1 MHLRQ
6 LTLINWG
13 TYEPRTFEFLGT
25 TLITGS
31 NGSGKSMLFDA
42 IQTVLTAAYV
52 NVVRYNVAQA
62 EDSTRD
68 RNKVYRSLPGYAL
81 GQISNHIQR
90 EAAQTW
96 IVAVFAPETH
106 EIANPFTALVGVSAR
121 REGGVAMLEQIA
133 LYLIRAE
140 VEKKHLITAND
151 RALPLKEA
159 KDHFLGLFGKQ
170 NVNPYGEL
178 KTHYLCDL
186 YGWFE
191 GKGSVPET
199 QAMGSA
205 KALARAISAKPI
217 RSVHELVRDEM
228 LDERDLASLT
238 HDIANSLRELHRL
251 NTDAKQLKASVDEL
265 KGIYAQLMSLRGHLS
280 EARAREIAMTAA
292 QITYHERRERKHA
305 EALGQ
310 QTSLAQELAR
320 QIEQENKTLEEL
332 RDEQVRIEAA
342 LLSTEAGGR
351 EKLLAEKLKNTREAL
366 SREGIELLEGL
377 NAVKKWREGYLA
389 HAGVLI
395 QNTALRPIGEP
406 VDELLRN
413 SYVEQFESVAACVRT
428 ALQSNQDMGL
438 NREAIERIQERL
450 DEAHTLASKPEGLI
464 EQVSGAWHAD
474 QTRAKVLKEE
484 IEALTRRIASLR
496 GGEIPLPDEVRD
508 LLTAIRRELPGA
520 EPTLLADHIQPKAN
534 TLWQGAIEGY
544 MGRDRYAVIVKPEF
558 EARAYRLLLQLHGTR
573 RGVAKVIQ
581 VSRLRA
587 DKGTHQVPIGSLIEE
602 LVIEH
607 PVAQLFMTAN
617 YGNALKVETT
627 GEATIEEII
636 KQTRRGITLDGRQVG
651 GYSASRYQML
661 EEGECIFGR
670 AARARNLARTEAEL
684 ISAREEA
691 HHIRQ
696 RTESFQALLR
706 LWPTERITLVDRVIA
721 IAELQQ
727 RQATQQAEYDAI
739 DRSSNQLLEEKKKIV
754 VAAIASSN
762 AALQTALEEKGKAEE
777 AARNAREQQ
786 TESQRDLERSRISHE
801 EALRRAEAVTC
812 MDETVTVESL
822 REQAERYTQEVE
834 ADLQKISG
842 TEGQLRQAIGDEWPS
857 IGRQIAEYNLQSLGT
872 HRIQAELRV
881 NSHSVDELMRL
892 SEQVQGAVAQ
902 VRELLRDL
910 EDNAMARMND
920 SLDQNLASF
929 NSTFTTNFAMSLHN
943 AIDDGVR
950 PLRELN
956 ASLRTRVFGHDTY
969 RVSYEWVPE
978 FKDYADFFQ
987 ELTRRSHEIDTASGK
1002 TLFDLPMD
1010 THLARIRDRLKDL
1023 LLGQDLAAAEQELGR
1038 LTDWR
1043 SYRTYDI
1050 MVTNTT
1056 LPDSEVSYSRHGMF
1070 SGGENKT
1077 PIYVVRAAALATALR
1092 HTNSSK
1098 THLYMLF
1105 LDEAFH
1111 AMDTERSRQT
1121 LDLQHKQLGFQ
1132 VLVALPTQDAGKVRE
1147 LFDRELQF
1155 AMIDGLPKG
1164 SGTRITHLV
1173 AQVELK
1179 KEQIARTRER
1189 TRERIEREERELMDR
1204 TLREA
1209 QMAAGG

>member
-1 MHLRQ
+1 MHLRE

-13 TYEPRTFEFLGT
+13 TYEPRAFEFLGT
-25 TLITGS
+25 TLITGA

-42 IQTVLTAAYV
+42 IQTVLTAAYA
-52 NVVRYNVAQA
+52 NVVRYNVAQV

-81 GQISNHIQR
+81 GQISNYIQR
-90 EAAQTW
+90 EAAHTW
-96 IVAVFAPETH
+96 IAAVFAPEAY
-106 EIANPFTALVGVSAR
+106 EITNPFTALVGVSAR
-121 REGGVAMLEQIA
+121 REAGVAVQEQIA
-133 LYLIRAE
+133 LYLLRAE
-140 VEKKHLITAND
+140 VQKKHLITATD

-159 KDHFLGLFGKQ
+159 KEHFMGLFGKQ
-170 NVNPYGEL
+170 NVQAYGEM

-191 GKGSVPET
+191 GKGSVPEI
-199 QAMGSA
+199 QAMTSA

-217 RSVHELVRDEM
+217 KSVHELVRDEM

-238 HDIANSLRELHRL
+238 RDIANSLRELHRL
-251 NTDAKQLKASVDEL
+251 NTDAKQLKASVDAL
-265 KGIYAQLMSLRGHLS
+265 KSIYEQLKSLRSHLS

-292 QITYHERRERKHA
+292 QIAYHERREQKHT
-305 EALGQ
+305 E
-310 QTSLAQELAR
+310 TLAQQALLAQHLTK
-320 QIEQENKTLEEL
+320 QIEEENQTLEGL

-342 LLSTEAGGR
+342 LLNTEAGGR
-351 EKLLAEKLKNTREAL
+351 EKLLAEKLKSTREAL
-366 SREGIELLEGL
+366 SREGLELLKGL
-377 NAVKKWREGYLA
+377 EAVKKWREGYLA
-389 HAGVLI
+389 HAGALF
-395 QNTALRPIGEP
+395 QDTALRLLVEP
-406 VDELLRN
+406 VDQELR
-413 SYVEQFESVAACVRT
+413 SPFVAQFESVAASVRR
-428 ALQSNQDMGL
+428 ALQSNEDMRL
-438 NREAIERIQERL
+438 NCEAIKRMQSRL
-450 DEAHTLASKPEGLI
+450 DAAHTLASGPEGLL
-464 EQVSGAWHAD
+464 EQVASTLHAD
-474 QTRAKVLKEE
+474 QARAAVLKEE
-484 IEALTRRIASLR
+484 LKALTRRIASLTS
-496 GGEIPLPDEVRD
+496 GEIPPPEEVQS
-508 LLTAIRRELPGA
+508 LLSVIHRELPGA
-520 EPTLLADHIQPKAN
+520 EPTLLADHINPKPN

-544 MGRDRYAVIVKPEF
+544 MGRDCYAVLVKPEY
-558 EARAYRLLLQLHGTR
+558 EVRAYRLLLQLQGR
-573 RGVAKVIQ
+573 RGAAKVIQ

-587 DKGTHQVPIGSLIEE
+587 DKATHTARTGSLIEE
-602 LVIEH
+602 LKIEH
-607 PVAQLFMTAN
+607 PVAALFMAAN
-617 YGNALKVETT
+617 YGTAMKIEAT
-627 GEATIEEII
+627 GEATLEEVI

-661 EEGECIFGR
+661 EDGECIFGR
-670 AARARNLARTEAEL
+670 AARARTLAKTKADLLNAEQ
-684 ISAREEA
+684 ET
-691 HHIRQ
+691 HQIRQ
-696 RTESFQALLR
+696 RTEAFQALLR
-706 LWPTERITLVDRVIA
+706 LWPHERILMLEGVTA
-721 IAELQQ
+721 IAGLQKQ
-727 RQATQQAEYDAI
+727 QAAQQAEYEAI
-739 DRSSNQLLEEKKKIV
+739 DRSSNQLLEGKRGIV
-754 VAAIASSN
+754 VAAIASSEV
-762 AALQTALEEKGKAEE
+762 ALRTALEGKGKAEE
-777 AARNAREQQ
+777 AARNARDGQF
-786 TESQRDLERSRISHE
+786 ESLRDLERSRASHE
-801 EALRRAEAVTC
+801 EALRRALAVTC

-822 REQAERYTQEVE
+822 REQADRYTEE
-834 ADLQKISG
+834 LGADLQKISG
-842 TEGQLRQAIGDEWPS
+842 AEGQLRQAIDQEWPA
-857 IGRQIAEYNLQSLGT
+857 IGYKITEYNRECLGT
-872 HRIQAELRV
+872 HRIQAELQV
-881 NSHSVDELMRL
+881 HSHNVDELMRL
-892 SEQVQGAVAQ
+892 SEQVQVAVAQ

-910 EDNAMARMND
+910 EDNAMAKMND
-920 SLDQNLASF
+920 SLDENLASF

-956 ASLRTRVFGHDTY
+956 ASLRTRVFGQDIY

-1010 THLARIRDRLKDL
+1010 SHLARIRDRLKDL
-1023 LLGQDLAAAEQELGR
+1023 LLGQDLAAAEAELAR

-1056 LPDSEVSYSRHGMF
+1056 LPESEVSYARHGMF

-1092 HTNSSK
+1092 HSNSSK

-1121 LDLQHKQLGFQ
+1121 LELQHKQLGFQ
-1132 VLVALPTQDAGKVRE
+1132 VLVALPTIDAGKVRE

-1173 AQVELK
+1173 AQIELK

-1189 TRERIEREERELMDR
+1189 TRERIEREEREAMER
-1204 TLREA
+1204 TLREVQA
-1209 QMAAGG
+1209 AAGG

>member
-42 IQTVLTAAYV
+42 IQTVLTAAYA

-81 GQISNHIQR
+81 GQVSNHIQR

-96 IVAVFAPETH
+96 IAAVFAPEAH
-106 EIANPFTALVGVSAR
+106 EIARPFTAVMGVSAR
-121 REGGVAMLEQIA
+121 REGGVAVQEQIA

-140 VEKKHLITAND
+140 VEKKHLITAQD

-159 KDHFLGLFGKQ
+159 KDQFMGLFGKQ
-170 NVNPYGEL
+170 NVNPYGEM

-191 GKGSVPET
+191 GKGSVPES
-199 QAMGSA
+199 QAMTSA

-217 RSVHELVRDEM
+217 KSVHELVRDEM
-228 LDERDLASLT
+228 LDERDLSSLT

-251 NTDAKQLKASVDEL
+251 NADAKQLKASVDAL
-265 KGIYAQLMSLRGHLS
+265 KSIYAQLISLRGHLS

-292 QITYHERRERKHA
+292 QIAYHERRERKHA
-305 EALGQ
+305 ETLGQ
-310 QTSLAQELAR
+310 QTLLAQNLAR
-320 QIEQENKTLEEL
+320 QIDQANKTLAEL

-351 EKLLAEKLKNTREAL
+351 EKLLAEKLKYTREAL
-366 SREGIELLEGL
+366 SREGIELLASL
-377 NAVKKWREGYLA
+377 DAVKKWREGYLA
-389 HAGVLI
+389 HAGVLF
-395 QNTALRPIGEP
+395 QNTALVPVVQP
-406 VDELLRN
+406 VDQQLRN
-413 SYVEQFESVAACVRT
+413 HYVEQFQTVAAFVRT
-428 ALQSNQDMGL
+428 ALHSNQDMGL
-438 NREAIERIQERL
+438 NREAIERIQVRL
-450 DEAHTLASKPEGLI
+450 DEAHALASDPDGMV
-464 EQVSGAWHAD
+464 EQVSSALHAD
-474 QTRAKVLKEE
+474 QARAKALKEE
-484 IEALTRRIASLR
+484 IEALTRRIASLA

-508 LLTAIRRELPGA
+508 LLTTIRRELPGA
-520 EPTLLADHIQPKAN
+520 DPTLLADHIQPKAN

-558 EARAYRLLLQLHGTR
+558 EARAYRLLLQLQGPR
-573 RGVAKVIQ
+573 RGAKVIQ

-587 DKGTHQVPIGSLIEE
+587 DKGTHKVPVGSLIEE

-617 YGNALKVETT
+617 YGNALKIEAT
-627 GEATIEEII
+627 GDATIEEVI

-651 GYSASRYQML
+651 GYSASRYNML
-661 EEGECIFGR
+661 EEDECIFGR
-670 AARARNLARTEAEL
+670 AARARNLARTEVDRAN
-684 ISAREEA
+684 AQEEA
-691 HHIRQ
+691 HQIRQ

-706 LWPTERITLVDRVIA
+706 LWPAERIVLVDRVTA
-721 IAELQQ
+721 IAELQKQ
-727 RQATQQAEYDAI
+727 QAAQQAEYDAI
-739 DRSSNQLLEEKKKIV
+739 DRSSNQALEEKKKIV
-754 VAAIASSN
+754 VAAIATSDT
-762 AALQTALEEKGKAEE
+762 ALQKALGEKGTAEE
-777 AARNAREQQ
+777 AARNAHNQQ
-786 TESQRDLERSRISHE
+786 IESQRELERSRTSHE
-801 EALRRAEAVTC
+801 EALRRAETVAC
-812 MDETVTVESL
+812 MDETVTVGSL
-822 REQAERYTQEVE
+822 LEQAERYTEE
-834 ADLQKISG
+834 LGADLQKISG
-842 TEGQLRQAIGDEWPS
+842 AEGQLRQTIEDEWPS

-872 HRIQAELRV
+872 HRIQSELRV

-892 SEQVQGAVAQ
+892 SEQVQGTVAQ

-910 EDNAMARMND
+910 EDNAMARIND

-956 ASLRTRVFGHDTY
+956 TSLRTRVFGHDTY
-969 RVSYEWVPE
+969 RVSYDWVPE

-1002 TLFDLPMD
+1002 TLFDLPMES
-1010 THLARIRDRLKDL
+1010 HLARIRDRLKGL
-1023 LLGQDLAAAEQELGR
+1023 LLGQELAAAEQELER

-1209 QMAAGG
+1209 QAAAGG

>member
-1 MHLRQ
+1 MHLHR

-81 GQISNHIQR
+81 GQVSNYIQR

-96 IVAVFAPETH
+96 IAAVFTPEPH
-106 EIANPFTALVGVSAR
+106 EGASPFTALVGVSAR
-121 REGGVAMLEQIA
+121 REGGIAVQEQIA

-159 KDHFLGLFGKQ
+159 KDHFLGHFGKQ

-191 GKGSVPET
+191 GKGSVPEN
-199 QAMGSA
+199 QAMTSA

-217 RSVHELVRDEM
+217 KSVHELVRDEM
-228 LDERDLASLT
+228 LDERDLSSLT

-251 NTDAKQLKASVDEL
+251 NADVKQLKASVDAL
-265 KGIYAQLMSLRGHLS
+265 KSIYAQLTSLRGHLS

-292 QITYHERRERKHA
+292 QIAYHERRERKNA
-305 EALGQ
+305 EMLGE
-310 QTSLAQELAR
+310 QTLLAQDLAR
-320 QIEQENKTLEEL
+320 QIEQENKTLADL

-351 EKLLAEKLKNTREAL
+351 ERLLAEKLKNTRETL
-366 SREGIELLEGL
+366 SREGIELLAGL
-377 NAVKKWREGYLA
+377 DVVKKWREGYLA
-389 HAGVLI
+389 HAGVLL
-395 QNTALRPIGEP
+395 QNTALRPVLEP
-406 VDELLRN
+406 VDQLLRH

-428 ALQSNQDMGL
+428 ALQSNRDMGL
-438 NREAIERIQERL
+438 NREGIERVQVRL
-450 DEAHTLASKPEGLI
+450 DEAHTLASDPEGLL
-464 EQVSGAWHAD
+464 EQVSSAWHAD
-474 QTRAKVLKEE
+474 QVRAKVLKEE
-484 IEALTRRIASLR
+484 IEALTRRIASLK
-496 GGEIPLPDEVRD
+496 GGEIPLPDEVRE
-508 LLTAIRRELPGA
+508 LLMAIRRELAGA

-544 MGRDRYAVIVKPEF
+544 MGRDRYALIVKPDF
-558 EARAYRLLLQLHGTR
+558 EARAYRLLLQLQGPR
-573 RGVAKVIQ
+573 RGVAKVVQ

-587 DKGTHQVPIGSLIEE
+587 DKSKHHAPTESLIEE
-602 LVIEH
+602 LDIQH
-607 PVAQLFMTAN
+607 PVALLFMTAN
-617 YGNALKVETT
+617 YGNAMKIEASAN
-627 GEATIEEII
+627 ATIEEVI
-636 KQTRRGITLDGRQVG
+636 KQTRRGITLDGRLVS
-651 GYSASRYQML
+651 GYSVSRYQMF

-684 ISAREEA
+684 TKAREEA
-691 HHIRQ
+691 HQIRQ
-696 RTESFQALLR
+696 RAESLQALLR
-706 LWPTERITLVDRVIA
+706 LWPAERIALVDRVKA
-721 IAELQQ
+721 IAELQKQ
-727 RQATQQAEYDAI
+727 QAAQHAEYDAI
-739 DRSSNQLLEEKKKIV
+739 DRSSNQALEEKKKIV
-754 VAAIASSN
+754 AAAIGSSD
-762 AALQTALEEKGKAEE
+762 AALQNALKNKGRAEE
-777 AARNAREQQ
+777 AARNAHNQQ
-786 TESQRDLERSRISHE
+786 IESQRDLERSRTSHE
-801 EALRRAEAVTC
+801 EALRRAEAVAC
-812 MDETVTVESL
+812 MDDTVTVESL
-822 REQAERYTQEVE
+822 RELAERYTQDLE

-842 TEGQLRQAIGDEWPS
+842 AEGQLRQAIEDEWPGIS
-857 IGRQIAEYNLQSLGT
+857 RQIAEYNLQSLGT

-881 NSHSVDELMRL
+881 QSHSVDDLMRL
-892 SEQVQGAVAQ
+892 SGQVQGAVAQ
-902 VRELLRDL
+902 VRELLREL
-910 EDNAMARMND
+910 EDNALARMND

-943 AIDDGVR
+943 AIEDGVR

-969 RVSYEWVPE
+969 RVSYEWVHE

-1010 THLARIRDRLKDL
+1010 SHLARIRDRLKDL
-1023 LLGQDLAAAEQELGR
+1023 LLGQDLAAAEQELQR

-1121 LDLQHKQLGFQ
+1121 LDLQHRQLGFQ

-1155 AMIDGLPKG
+1155 AMVDGLPKG

-1189 TRERIEREERELMDR
+1189 TRERIEQEEREMMDR

-1209 QMAAGG
+1209 QAAAGR

>member
-1 MHLRQ
+1 MHLHR

-42 IQTVLTAAYV
+42 IQTVLTAAFA

-62 EDSTRD
+62 EDTTRD

-81 GQISNHIQR
+81 GQVSNHIQR

-96 IVAVFAPETH
+96 IAAVFAPEAY

-121 REGGVAMLEQIA
+121 REGGVALQEQIA
-133 LYLIRAE
+133 LYLVRAE
-140 VEKKHLITAND
+140 VEKRHLVTASD

-159 KDHFLGLFGKQ
+159 KDHFMGLFGKQ

-178 KTHYLCDL
+178 KSHYLCDL

-191 GKGSVPET
+191 GKGSVPES
-199 QAMGSA
+199 QAMTSA
-205 KALARAISAKPI
+205 RALARSISAKPI
-217 RSVHELVRDEM
+217 KSVHELVRDEM
-228 LDERDLASLT
+228 LDERDLSSLT
-238 HDIANSLRELHRL
+238 HDITNSLRELHRL
-251 NTDAKQLKASVDEL
+251 NADAKQLKASVDAL
-265 KGIYAQLMSLRGHLS
+265 KSIYTQLISLRGHLS

-292 QITYHERRERKHA
+292 QIAYHERRESKHA
-305 EALGQ
+305 ETLRQ
-310 QTSLAQELAR
+310 QRILVEDLTGR
-320 QIEQENKTLEEL
+320 IEQQKKVLEEL

-342 LLSTEAGGR
+342 LLNTAAGGQ
-351 EKLLAEKLKNTREAL
+351 EKLLAQMLKTTREAL
-366 SREGIELLEGL
+366 SREGVSLLAGLEG
-377 NAVKKWREGYLA
+377 VRKWRDGYLA
-389 HAGVLI
+389 HSGVLLD
-395 QNTALRPIGEP
+395 NTELHSVVEPIDG
-406 VDELLRN
+406 LLRN
-413 SYVEQFESVAACVRT
+413 SPVQQFDAVAGYLKA
-428 ALQSNQDMGL
+428 ALRSDQDMGL
-438 NREAIERIQERL
+438 NSEAIERIQLRL
-450 DEAHTLASKPEGLI
+450 DEAHALASKRDGLL
-464 EQVSGAWHAD
+464 EQVSGALHSNQA
-474 QTRAKVLKEE
+474 QATVVKEE
-484 IEALTRRIASLR
+484 LAALTHRIASLK

-508 LLTAIRRELPGA
+508 LLRAIRHELPGA
-520 EPTLLADHIQPKAN
+520 DPTLLADHIQPKAN

-544 MGRDRYAVIVKPEF
+544 MGRDRYAVIVKAEF
-558 EARAYRLLLQLHGTR
+558 EARAYRLLLQLQGPR
-573 RGVAKVIQ
+573 RGAKIVQ

-587 DKGTHQVPIGSLIEE
+587 DKGTHHVPPGSVIEE

-617 YGNALKVETT
+617 YGNALKIEAT
-627 GEATIEEII
+627 GGTTIEEVI

-651 GYSASRYQML
+651 GYSASRYQMR

-670 AARARNLARTEAEL
+670 AARARNLVRAEADLTKITEE
-684 ISAREEA
+684 SHR
-691 HHIRQ
+691 IRQ
-696 RTESFQALLR
+696 RVESFRAFLN
-706 LWPTERITLVDRVIA
+706 LWPAERIVLADLVTT
-721 IAELQQ
+721 IAELQKQ
-727 RQATQQAEYDAI
+727 QAAQQAEYDAI
-739 DRSSNQLLEEKKKIV
+739 DHSSNQALEENKKRV
-754 VAAIASSN
+754 GAAIETSD
-762 AALQTALEEKGKAEE
+762 AALERALQEKGKAEE
-777 AARNAREQQ
+777 AAKNASEQQ
-786 TESQRDLERSRISHE
+786 AESQRELERSRASHD
-801 EALRRAEAVTC
+801 EALRRAEAVTY
-812 MDETVTVESL
+812 MDEMVTVESL
-822 REQAERYTQEVE
+822 GEEAQRYTEEVGG
-834 ADLQKISG
+834 DLQKISG
-842 TEGQLRQAIGDEWPS
+842 AEGQLRQTIGEEWPN
-857 IGRQIAEYNLQSLGT
+857 IGLQISEYNRQSLGAN
-872 HRIQAELRV
+872 RIEAQLRV
-881 NSHSVDELMRL
+881 DSHSVDELMRL
-892 SEQVQGAVAQ
+892 SVQVQGAVAQ

-910 EDNAMARMND
+910 EDNAMARMNE
-920 SLDQNLASF
+920 SLDENLASF

-943 AIDDGVR
+943 AIEDGVR

-1002 TLFDLPMD
+1002 TLFDLSMD
-1010 THLARIRDRLKDL
+1010 AHLARIRDRLKDL
-1023 LLGQDLAAAEQELGR
+1023 LLGQDITAAENELTR

-1043 SYRTYDI
+1043 GYRTYDI

-1077 PIYVVRAAALATALR
+1077 PIYVVRAAALATAMR

-1173 AQVELK
+1173 AQIELK

-1189 TRERIEREERELMDR
+1189 TRERIEREEREIMDR
-1204 TLREA
+1204 TLRET
-1209 QMAAGG
+1209 QSAAGG

>member
-1 MHLRQ
+1 MHLRE
-6 LTLINWG
+6 LTVINWG
-13 TYEPRTFEFLGT
+13 TYEPRTLEFLGT
-25 TLITGS
+25 TLITGA

-42 IQTVLTAAYV
+42 IQTVLTAAYA

-68 RNKVYRSLPGYAL
+68 RGKVYRSLPGYAL
-81 GQISNHIQR
+81 GQISNYIQR
-90 EAAQTW
+90 EAAQSW
-96 IVAVFAPETH
+96 IAAVFAPEAQ
-106 EIANPFTALVGVSAR
+106 EFSNPFTALVGVSAR
-121 REGGVAMLEQIA
+121 REGGVAVQEQLA

-140 VEKKHLITAND
+140 VEKKHLITASD

-159 KDHFLGLFGKQ
+159 KNHFMGLFGKQ
-170 NVNPYGEL
+170 NVQAYGEM

-191 GKGSVPET
+191 GKGSVPEI
-199 QAMGSA
+199 QAMTSA

-217 RSVHELVRDEM
+217 KSVHELVRDEM
-228 LDERDLASLT
+228 LDERDLSSLT
-238 HDIANSLRELHRL
+238 RDIANSLRELHRL
-251 NTDAKQLKASVDEL
+251 NADAKQLKASVDALTSIYDRL
-265 KGIYAQLMSLRGHLS
+265 KSLRSHLS

-292 QITYHERRERKHA
+292 QIAYHERRERKYD
-305 EALGQ
+305 ETLGQ
-310 QTSLAQELAR
+310 QLLLAQSLAN
-320 QIEQENKTLEEL
+320 QIDQENQTLAGL
-332 RDEQVRIEAA
+332 RDERVRIEAA
-342 LLSTEAGGR
+342 LLNTEAGGR
-351 EKLLAEKLKNTREAL
+351 EKLLEEKLKFTREML
-366 SREGIELLEGL
+366 SREGLELLKGL
-377 NAVKKWREGYLA
+377 DAVKKWREGYLA
-389 HAGVLI
+389 HAG
-395 QNTALRPIGEP
+395 ALFQSTTLRLVVEP
-406 VDELLRN
+406 MDQQLRN
-413 SYVEQFESVAACVRT
+413 PFERFESVAASAKE

-438 NREAIERIQERL
+438 NREAIERIQSRL
-450 DEAHTLASKPEGLI
+450 DEAHTLASDPEGLL
-464 EQVSGAWHAD
+464 EQVSDALHAD
-474 QTRAKVLKEE
+474 QVRASALKDA
-484 IEALTRRIASLR
+484 IKALTRRIASLTS
-496 GGEIPLPDEVRD
+496 GEIPPPDEVRD
-508 LLTAIRRELPGA
+508 LVTAIHRELPGA
-520 EPTLLADHIQPKAN
+520 EPTLLADHIQPKPN

-544 MGRDRYAVIVKPEF
+544 MGRDCYAVLVKPEF
-558 EARAYRLLLQLHGTR
+558 EVRAYRLLLQLQGRR
-573 RGVAKVIQ
+573 RGAAKVIQ
-581 VSRLRA
+581 IARLRA
-587 DKGTHQVPIGSLIEE
+587 DKGTHHARTGSLIEE
-602 LVIEH
+602 LEIEH
-607 PVAQLFMTAN
+607 PVATLFMTAN
-617 YGNALKVETT
+617 YGNAMKI
-627 GEATIEEII
+627 EATGDATLEEVI
-636 KQTRRGITLDGRQVG
+636 KQTRRGITRDGRQVG

-670 AARARNLARTEAEL
+670 AARTRNLAKTKTDLINAEQEIHQVHQRTEA
-684 ISAREEA
+684 
-691 HHIRQ
+691 
-696 RTESFQALLR
+696 FQALLGV
-706 LWPTERITLVDRVIA
+706 WPSERISLVERVTVITG
-721 IAELQQ
+721 LQEQ
-727 RQATQQAEYDAI
+727 QAALQAEYAAI
-739 DRSSNQLLEEKKKIV
+739 DRSSNQLLEEKKGIV
-754 VAAIASSN
+754 VAAITRSD
-762 AALQTALEEKGKAEE
+762 AALQTALTDRGKADG
-777 AARNAREQQ
+777 AADRARADRL
-786 TESQRDLERSRISHE
+786 ESQRDLERSRSSHE
-801 EALRRAEAVTC
+801 DALRRALSVAC

-822 REQAERYTQEVE
+822 CEQAERYTQALG

-842 TEGQLRQAIGDEWPS
+842 AEGQLRQTIDQEWPE
-857 IGRQIAEYNLQSLGT
+857 IGHKIVDYNRECLGT

-881 NSHSVDELMRL
+881 QSHSVDELMRL

-910 EDNAMARMND
+910 EDNAMAKMND
-920 SLDQNLASF
+920 SLDENLASF

-956 ASLRTRVFGHDTY
+956 SSLRTRVFGQDTY

-1010 THLARIRDRLKDL
+1010 SHLVRIRDRLKDL
-1023 LLGQDLAAAEQELGR
+1023 LLGQDLAAAEQELER

-1043 SYRTYDI
+1043 SYRAYDI

-1132 VLVALPTQDAGKVRE
+1132 VLVALPTIDAGKVRE

-1173 AQVELK
+1173 AQIELK
-1179 KEQIARTRER
+1179 KDQIARTRER
-1189 TRERIEREERELMDR
+1189 TRERIEREEREAMDR

-1209 QMAAGG
+1209 QAAAGG

>member
-25 TLITGS
+25 TLITGA

-68 RNKVYRSLPGYAL
+68 RSKVYRSLPGYAL
-81 GQISNHIQR
+81 GQISNYIQR

-96 IVAVFAPETH
+96 IAAVFAPEAH

-121 REGGVAMLEQIA
+121 REGGVALLEQIA

-151 RALPLKEA
+151 RPLPLKEA
-159 KDHFLGLFGKQ
+159 KDCFMGLFGKQ
-170 NVNPYGEL
+170 NVNPYGEM
-178 KTHYLCDL
+178 KTNYLCDL

-191 GKGSVPET
+191 GKGSVPEV
-199 QAMGSA
+199 QAMTSG

-217 RSVHELVRDEM
+217 KSVHELVRDEM
-228 LDERDLASLT
+228 LDERDLSSLT

-251 NTDAKQLKASVDEL
+251 NADAKQLKASVDAL

-292 QITYHERRERKHA
+292 QIAYHERRERKNT
-305 EALGQ
+305 ETLSEQIALEQ
-310 QTSLAQELAR
+310 SLTR
-320 QIEQENKTLEEL
+320 QIEQGNRSLEAL
-332 RDEQVRIEAA
+332 REEQVRIEAA
-342 LLSTEAGGR
+342 LLNTEAGGR
-351 EKLLAEKLKNTREAL
+351 EKLLAEKLKNTRDAL
-366 SREGIELLEGL
+366 SREGMDLLEDL
-377 NAVKKWREGYLA
+377 AAMKKWRQGYLA
-389 HAGVLI
+389 NAGTLL
-395 QNTALRPIGEP
+395 QNIALRSVVEP
-406 VDELLRN
+406 VDQLLRN
-413 SYVEQFESVAACVRT
+413 SYVEQFDSIAASVRT

-438 NREAIERIQERL
+438 NCEAIERIQARI
-450 DEAHTLASKPEGLI
+450 DEAHTLASNPEGLV
-464 EQVSGAWHAD
+464 EQVYGALHTD
-474 QTRAKVLKEE
+474 QARAR
-484 IEALTRRIASLR
+484 ALQEDSKALIHRIASLKS
-496 GGEIPLPDEVRD
+496 GEIPLPDEVRE
-508 LLTAIRRELPGA
+508 LVTAIRRELPGA
-520 EPTLLADHIQPKAN
+520 DPTLLADHVQPKAN

-558 EARAYRLLLQLHGTR
+558 ESRAYRLLLQLHGPR

-587 DKGTHQVPIGSLIEE
+587 DKGNHHAPAGSLIEE
-602 LVIEH
+602 LDIQH
-607 PVAQLFMTAN
+607 PVALLFMMAN
-617 YGNALKVETT
+617 YGNALKI
-627 GEATIEEII
+627 EAIGNASIEEVI
-636 KQTRRGITLDGRQVG
+636 KQTRRGITLDGRLVS
-651 GYSASRYQML
+651 GYSVSRYHML

-670 AARARNLARTEAEL
+670 AARERNLKQTEADL
-684 ISAREEA
+684 IKAREEGDQ
-691 HHIRQ
+691 ISR
-696 RTESFQALLR
+696 RTESYQALLNV
-706 LWPTERITLVDRVIA
+706 WPAEPIALITRVKT

-727 RQATQQAEYDAI
+727 LQAAQQAEYDAI
-739 DRSSNQLLEEKKKIV
+739 DRSSIQALEDKKTTV
-754 VAAIASSN
+754 VMTIASSN
-762 AALQTALEEKGKAEE
+762 ATLQTAVEARGRANE
-777 AARNAREQQ
+777 AASNARIQQ
-786 TESQRDLERSRISHE
+786 VESQRDLERSRTSHA
-801 EALRRAEAVTC
+801 EALRRAEAVAC
-812 MDETVTVESL
+812 MDETVTLQSL
-822 REQAERYTQEVE
+822 REQAERFTQEPG

-842 TEGQLRQAIGDEWPS
+842 TEGQLRQAIGEEWPD
-857 IGRQIAEYNLQSLGT
+857 IGRKISEYNLQSLGT
-872 HRIQAELRV
+872 NRIQAELRV
-881 NSHSVDELMRL
+881 QSHSVDELMRL
-892 SEQVQGAVAQ
+892 SEQVQEAVAQ

-910 EDNAMARMND
+910 EDNAMAKMNE
-920 SLDQNLASF
+920 SLDENLASF

-943 AIDDGVR
+943 AIEDGVR

-969 RVSYEWVPE
+969 RVSYDWVPE

-1010 THLARIRDRLKDL
+1010 SHLARIRDRLKDL
-1023 LLGQDLAAAEQELGR
+1023 LLGQDLLAAERELER

-1092 HTNSSK
+1092 HNNTSK

-1132 VLVALPTQDAGKVRE
+1132 VLVALPTIDAGKVRE

-1189 TRERIEREERELMDR
+1189 TRERIEREERESMDR

-1209 QMAAGG
+1209 QAAAGR

>member
-1 MHLRQ
+1 MHLRE

-13 TYEPRTFEFLGT
+13 TYEPRAFEFLGT
-25 TLITGS
+25 TLITGA

-42 IQTVLTAAYV
+42 IQTVLTAAYA
-52 NVVRYNVAQA
+52 NVVRYNVAQV

-81 GQISNHIQR
+81 GQISNYIQR
-90 EAAQTW
+90 EAAHTW
-96 IVAVFAPETH
+96 IAAVFAPEAY
-106 EIANPFTALVGVSAR
+106 EITNPFTALVGVSAR
-121 REGGVAMLEQIA
+121 REAGVAVQEQIA
-133 LYLIRAE
+133 LYLLRAE
-140 VEKKHLITAND
+140 VQKKHLITATD

-159 KDHFLGLFGKQ
+159 KEHFMGLFGKQ
-170 NVNPYGEL
+170 NVQAYGEM

-191 GKGSVPET
+191 GKGSVPEI
-199 QAMGSA
+199 QAMTSA

-217 RSVHELVRDEM
+217 KSVHELVRDEM

-238 HDIANSLRELHRL
+238 RDIANSLRELHRL
-251 NTDAKQLKASVDEL
+251 NADAKQLKASVDAL
-265 KGIYAQLMSLRGHLS
+265 KSIYEQLKSLRSHLS

-292 QITYHERRERKHA
+292 QIAYHERREQKHT
-305 EALGQ
+305 E
-310 QTSLAQELAR
+310 TLAQQALLAQHLTK
-320 QIEQENKTLEEL
+320 QIEEENQTLEGL

-342 LLSTEAGGR
+342 LLNTAAGGQ
-351 EKLLAEKLKNTREAL
+351 EKLLAEKLKGTREAL
-366 SREGIELLEGL
+366 SREGLELLKGL
-377 NAVKKWREGYLA
+377 DAVKKWREGYLT
-389 HAGVLI
+389 HAGTLF
-395 QNTALRPIGEP
+395 QDTALRLVVEP
-406 VDELLRN
+406 VDQQLRN
-413 SYVEQFESVAACVRT
+413 PFVEQFESVAASIRK

-438 NREAIERIQERL
+438 NREAIERIQGRL
-450 DEAHTLASKPEGLI
+450 DEAHTLANDREGLL
-464 EQVSGAWHAD
+464 EQVSSTLHAD
-474 QTRAKVLKEE
+474 QARAAALKEE
-484 IEALTRRIASLR
+484 IKALTRRIAALTS
-496 GGEIPLPDEVRD
+496 GEIPPPDEVRD
-508 LLTAIRRELPGA
+508 LLTAIHRELPGA
-520 EPTLLADHIQPKAN
+520 EPTLLADHIQPKPN

-544 MGRDRYAVIVKPEF
+544 MGRDCYAVLVKPEF
-558 EARAYRLLLQLHGTR
+558 EVRAYRLLLQLQGRR
-573 RGVAKVIQ
+573 RGAAKVIQ
-581 VSRLRA
+581 ISRLRA
-587 DKGTHQVPIGSLIEE
+587 DKGTHHARTGSLIEE
-602 LVIEH
+602 LEIEH
-607 PVAQLFMTAN
+607 PVAALFMAAN
-617 YGNALKVETT
+617 YGNAMKIEAT
-627 GEATIEEII
+627 GEATLEEVI

-670 AARARNLARTEAEL
+670 AARARNLAKTQADLTKAEG
-684 ISAREEA
+684 ET
-691 HHIRQ
+691 HQIRQ
-696 RTESFQALLR
+696 RTESFQALLH
-706 LWPTERITLVDRVIA
+706 LWPLERITLVDRVTA
-721 IAELQQ
+721 IAGLQKQ
-727 RQATQQAEYDAI
+727 QAAQQAEYDSI
-739 DRSSNQLLEEKKKIV
+739 DRSSNQLLEDKKGII
-754 VAAIASSN
+754 VAAIASSD
-762 AALQTALEEKGKAEE
+762 AALQTALTAKGNAEG
-777 AARNAREQQ
+777 AADRARADQLD
-786 TESQRDLERSRISHE
+786 SQRDLARSRASHE
-801 EALRRAEAVTC
+801 EALRRALAVTC

-822 REQAERYTQEVE
+822 REQADRYTEE
-834 ADLQKISG
+834 LGADLQKISG
-842 TEGQLRQAIGDEWPS
+842 AEGQLRQAIDQEWPA
-857 IGRQIAEYNLQSLGT
+857 IGYKITEYNRECLGT

-881 NSHSVDELMRL
+881 HSHSVDELMRL
-892 SEQVQGAVAQ
+892 SEQVQVAVAQ

-910 EDNAMARMND
+910 EDNAMAKMND
-920 SLDQNLASF
+920 SLDENLASF

-956 ASLRTRVFGHDTY
+956 ASLRTRVFGQDIY

-1010 THLARIRDRLKDL
+1010 SHLARIRDRLKDL
-1023 LLGQDLAAAEQELGR
+1023 LLGQDLAAAEAELAR

-1056 LPDSEVSYSRHGMF
+1056 LPESEVSYSRHGMF

-1092 HTNSSK
+1092 HSNSSK

-1121 LDLQHKQLGFQ
+1121 LELQHKQLGFQ
-1132 VLVALPTQDAGKVRE
+1132 VLVALPTIDAGKVRE

-1173 AQVELK
+1173 AQIELK

-1189 TRERIEREERELMDR
+1189 TRERIEREEREAMER

-1209 QMAAGG
+1209 QAAAGG